1 MGYKARPWVA
11 AGVGDVKQI
20 WIFIVGFT
28 ASFAVAPAFAED
40 LTAGKTPAQLFRSDC
55 GECHRSPNGLA
66 RARDV
71 SGLAAFL
78 REHYTTKSETA
89 DALAAYV
96 SGFASTGTAARN
108 RGTALPGRER
118 TRGRSEGD
126 TPATA
131 VNVPADAKP
140 VDDPRMRRRRA
151 ASVPAEGEKGTV
163 RDDGEVP
170 RPPRVVGTA
179 SPKTSPPP
187 KSNTPTRSQPHDA
200 DDPISR
206 LRSYLSS
213 GLSSENATAQAGR
226 TGAPKTRKRRAG
238 TDEVQPGAGA
248 SGDAPAASEVPA
260 AVAAPAAVP
269 PPTDVPPD
277 GPPAEQQ

>member
-1 MGYKARPWVA
+1 
-11 AGVGDVKQI
+11 VKQI
-20 WIFIVGFT
+20 WIFIVGFA
-28 ASFAVAPAFAED
+28 ASFAAAPAFAED

-66 RARDV
+66 RGRDV
-71 SGLAAFL
+71 GALAAFL
-78 REHYTTKSETA
+78 REHYTTKFDTA

-96 SGFASTGTAARN
+96 AGVASTGAAARN
-108 RGTALPGRER
+108 RGTVSPDRER

-131 VNVPADAKP
+131 ANVPADARP
-140 VDDPRMRRRRA
+140 ADDPRTHRRRA
-151 ASVPAEGEKGTV
+151 AGVSAGGEKRTV
-163 RDDGEVP
+163 RDDGETP
-170 RPPRVVGTA
+170 RPPRAVGTA
-179 SPKTSPPP
+179 SPKTSPP
-187 KSNTPTRSQPHDA
+187 KSNTPTRTSQPQDA

-213 GLSSENATAQAGR
+213 GLNSENATAQAGR
-226 TGAPKTRKRRAG
+226 TGAPKARKRRTS

-248 SGDAPAASEVPA
+248 NGAAPAATEMP
-260 AVAAPAAVP
+260 AVAAPATAP

-277 GPPAEQQ
+277 APPGEQQ